1 MKVASVVGGSGSGK
15 TTVVAAL
22 AGRLADRGSVGT
34 VKHLTHPPDVDTEGK
49 DTARHRAGGAS
60 ETYGIVDDASHWRA
74 TDADDGEHATEG
86 ERATSEAGRLGGGYG
101 AGEWFATGES
111 LSLDGA
117 LDRLAPEHDY
127 VLVEGYSES
136 RLPKVVVGDRDVA
149 GPVLERAADPTS
161 MDFDAVADAIDDLEP
176 FHTLES
182 LVTDVKRHAEA
193 DRAGAIATFTGRV
206 RARDDPGDVETTH
219 LEFEKYDGVADERM
233 AALREDLEAR
243 DGVLAVRLH
252 HRTGVVEAGD
262 DIVFVVVLA
271 GHRREAFR
279 TVEDGIDRLK
289 EEVPLFKKE
298 VTVEDEF
305 WRHDRSEE

>member
-1 MKVASVVGGSGSGK
+1 
-15 TTVVAAL
+15 
-22 AGRLADRGSVGT
+22 
-34 VKHLTHPPDVDTEGK
+34 
-49 DTARHRAGGAS
+49 
-60 ETYGIVDDASHWRA
+60 
-74 TDADDGEHATEG
+74 
-86 ERATSEAGRLGGGYG
+86 
-101 AGEWFATGES
+101 
-111 LSLDGA
+111 
-117 LDRLAPEHDY
+117 
-127 VLVEGYSES
+127 
-136 RLPKVVVGDRDVA
+136 
-149 GPVLERAADPTS
+149 